1 MPKLIVL
8 FVVAFVD
15 MVGIAMVIP
24 LLPYYATDLG
34 VGAVMV
40 GVLISAFSLAQL
52 VCAPVWGRFSDK
64 FGRRPAI
71 LIGLGITALAY
82 GMFAVADSIWLLLVA
97 RIVQGLGG
105 GTIGVVQAFV
115 ADESSDEDR
124 TKSLG
129 WLSAVS
135 SMGAV
140 VGPAIGSVAISMAGR
155 QAPGFAVAIIALLV
169 ALFAWRYLGE
179 TEVGEVTAQHRAMAP
194 TSGLAAIRRVATNLR
209 DPAARLIWIYA
220 LAIGAFYGTVPTMPL
235 LLGERL
241 GITEHTIG
249 YAIMYLGAMG
259 VVVRSLVL
267 GRMVDRFGE
276 ERLSRLG
283 IVLLA
288 GGLALLGVTTN
299 YATLVASLTLMP
311 LGTAFLFPAVTGQ
324 LSKVVA
330 KGERGLYM
338 GVQHTF
344 GGVSRVVFPIA
355 AGLMMDHI
363 GLGVPFVVAGAL
375 VLLTI
380 PLTRCS
386 LTADSGRWT
395 EECPQAS
402 AASS

>member
-1 MPKLIVL
+1 
-8 FVVAFVD
+8 
-15 MVGIAMVIP
+15 
-24 LLPYYATDLG
+24 LPYYATDLG

-52 VCAPVWGRFSDK
+52 VCAPAWGRFSDK

-71 LIGLGITALAY
+71 LIGLVITALAY
-82 GMFAVADSIWLLLVA
+82 GMFAMADSIWLLLAA

-105 GTIGVVQAFV
+105 GTIGVVQAYV
-115 ADESSDEDR
+115 ADVSSDEDR

-140 VGPAIGSVAISMAGR
+140 VGPALGSVAISMAGR
-155 QAPGFAVAIIALLV
+155 QAPGFAVAAIALLV

-179 TEVGEVTAQHRAMAP
+179 TEVGEATAQHRAMAP
-194 TSGLAAIRRVATNLR
+194 TSGLAAIRRVATNRR

-220 LAIGAFYGTVPTMPL
+220 IAIGAFYGTVPTMPL
-235 LLGERL
+235 LLGDRL

-259 VVVRSLVL
+259 VVVRGLIL

-288 GGLALLGVTTN
+288 GGLA
-299 YATLVASLTLMP
+299 TLMP

-344 GGVSRVVFPIA
+344 GGASRVVFPIA
-355 AGLMMDHI
+355 AGIMMDHV

-386 LTADSGRWT
+386 LAVDGGRWT

-402 AASS
+402 AARS

>member
-52 VCAPVWGRFSDK
+52 VCAPAWGRFSDN

-82 GMFAVADSIWLLLVA
+82 GMFAVADSIWLLLAA

-105 GTIGVVQAFV
+105 GTIGVVQAYV
-115 ADESSDEDR
+115 ADVSSDEDR

-155 QAPGFAVAIIALLV
+155 QAPGFAVAVIALLV

-179 TEVGEVTAQHRAMAP
+179 TEVGEATAQHRAMAP

-235 LLGERL
+235 LLGDRL

-276 ERLSRLG
+276 ERLSRMG

-288 GGLALLGVTTN
+288 GGLALLGVTTS
-299 YATLVASLTLMP
+299 YATLVVSLTLMP

-344 GGVSRVVFPIA
+344 GGVSRVVFP
-355 AGLMMDHI
+355 
-363 GLGVPFVVAGAL
+363 VS
-375 VLLTI
+375 
-380 PLTRCS
+380 RS
-386 LTADSGRWT
+386 R
-395 EECPQAS
+395 
-402 AASS
+402 

>member
-52 VCAPVWGRFSDK
+52 VCAPVWGRFSDR

-105 GTIGVVQAFV
+105 GTIGVAQAFV

-155 QAPGFAVAIIALLV
+155 QAPGY
-169 ALFAWRYLGE
+169 R
-179 TEVGEVTAQHRAMAP
+179 
-194 TSGLAAIRRVATNLR
+194 
-209 DPAARLIWIYA
+209 
-220 LAIGAFYGTVPTMPL
+220 
-235 LLGERL
+235 
-241 GITEHTIG
+241 
-249 YAIMYLGAMG
+249 
-259 VVVRSLVL
+259 
-267 GRMVDRFGE
+267 
-276 ERLSRLG
+276 
-283 IVLLA
+283 
-288 GGLALLGVTTN
+288 
-299 YATLVASLTLMP
+299 
-311 LGTAFLFPAVTGQ
+311 
-324 LSKVVA
+324 
-330 KGERGLYM
+330 
-338 GVQHTF
+338 
-344 GGVSRVVFPIA
+344 
-355 AGLMMDHI
+355 
-363 GLGVPFVVAGAL
+363 
-375 VLLTI
+375 
-380 PLTRCS
+380 
-386 LTADSGRWT
+386 
-395 EECPQAS
+395 
-402 AASS
+402 